1 MVGEVL
7 QIDADYHI
15 MYTLILSIQN
25 VVFFARIRQK
35 KFWGGKSYFYY
46 DLEVVIKRN
55 LLRLFELGD
64 KKKGNLTT

>member
-25 VVFFARIRQK
+25 VVFFARVRRK
-35 KFWGGKSYFYY
+35 RFLGGKSYFYY
-46 DLEVVIKRN
+46 DHEVVIKISAPA
-55 LLRLFELGD
+55 F
-64 KKKGNLTT
+64 